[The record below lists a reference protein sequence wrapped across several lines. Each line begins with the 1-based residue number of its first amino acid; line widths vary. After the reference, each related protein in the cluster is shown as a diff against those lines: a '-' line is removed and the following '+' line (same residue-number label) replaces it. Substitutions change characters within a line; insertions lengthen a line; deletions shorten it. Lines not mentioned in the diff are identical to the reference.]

1 LLGSPSNSDWLAK
14 PYGKKRLLFSAKQA
28 TGFELGN
35 FFAANNLRQN
45 AVSTFQNRW
54 PLKPAE
60 YCRDSALSPCPEAK
74 NGLSRLN
81 ATTRFCQHV
90 GVTGFELH
98 DFLLPKHTG
107 NRSKNRKKTAFDV

>member
-14 PYGKKRLLFSAKQA
+14 PNGKKRLLFLAKLA

-35 FFAANNLRQN
+35 IFAANNLRQHT
-45 AVSTFQNRW
+45 VSTFQNRW

-74 NGLSRLN
+74 NGLSRVN
-81 ATTRFCQHV
+81 ATSRFASMP
-90 GVTGFELH
+90 G
-98 DFLLPKHTG
+98 
-107 NRSKNRKKTAFDV
+107 